1 MNIENLF
8 NNEEQIDRDARGT
21 AEFLA
26 DDKMFDDISEECSYK
41 MGAQA
46 GFREGIKYAIAIID
60 KHMAVHMVGSC
71 TDKDV

>member
-1 MNIENLF
+1 MNIKNLF
-8 NNEEQIDRDARGT
+8 NNEEQINRDAMGT

-41 MGAQA
+41 LGAQA
-46 GFREGIKYAIAIID
+46 GFREGIKYAIDIINN
-60 KHMAVHMVGSC
+60 HLAVNMAGSC

>member
-8 NNEEQIDRDARGT
+8 KNEEQIARDARGT

-26 DDKMFDDISEECSYK
+26 NDKMFDDICEEVEFK
-41 MGAQA
+41 AGAEE

-60 KHMAVHMVGSC
+60 NHMASHMIGSC

>member
-1 MNIENLF
+1 MNIKNLF
-8 NNEEQIDRDARGT
+8 NNEEQINRDARGT

-26 DDKMFDDISEECSYK
+26 NDKMFDDISEECEYK

-46 GFREGIKYAIAIID
+46 GFREGITYAIDIINN
-60 KHMAVHMVGSC
+60 HLAAHMVGSC